1 MWWKVWGNDE
11 MECIIVRAE
20 TGDEAIRKG
29 RKYDQRFSSFQHFDP
44 SWDVERLKMEGKRK
58 H

>member
-29 RKYDQRFSSFQHFDP
+29 RKYDQRVNEDHASLLN
-44 SWDVERLKMEGKRK
+44 RI
-58 H
+58 

>member
-1 MWWKVWGNDE
+1 MWWKVWGNSE

-20 TGDEAIRKG
+20 TGDEALRKG
-29 RKYDQRFSSFQHFDP
+29 RRYDQCCNSIQPFDP
-44 SWDVERLKMEGKRK
+44 SWDIERLKMEGKQK